1 MPKWCVPTPYR
12 NALSPLTKFQKRPL
26 ASPLPAKLGEVGA
39 SVASSGR
46 GCDLGFGPRRLRLCL
61 CPLPNV
67 ADGSIR
73 PPPTAS
79 GEVTSIA
86 LSLRCTSVK
95 GFYRASHLNCKVVH
109 FGKCRSG
116 VSPREATHGQSDWL
130 NLLCES
136 MRDGVGKTDL
146 SVVLALVRYRS

>member
-1 MPKWCVPTPYR
+1 MAPTEGLFR
-12 NALSPLTKFQKRPL
+12 NALSPLTKLQKRPL
-26 ASPLPAKLGEVGA
+26 TSPLPAKLGEVGA

-46 GCDLGFGPRRLRLCL
+46 GCDLGFGPRRLLLCSSPSRMSL
-61 CPLPNV
+61 MAPFDLP
-67 ADGSIR
+67 
-73 PPPTAS
+73 
-79 GEVTSIA
+79 
-86 LSLRCTSVK
+86 
-95 GFYRASHLNCKVVH
+95 

-146 SVVLALVRYRS
+146 SVVLALVRYRSYA

>member
-1 MPKWCVPTPYR
+1 MARHAMARHEART
-12 NALSPLTKFQKRPL
+12 
-26 ASPLPAKLGEVGA
+26 SPLPAKLGEVGA

-46 GCDLGFGPRRLRLCL
+46 GCDLGFGPRRLLLCL

-86 LSLRCTSVK
+86 L
-95 GFYRASHLNCKVVH
+95 FI
-109 FGKCRSG
+109 
-116 VSPREATHGQSDWL
+116 
-130 NLLCES
+130 
-136 MRDGVGKTDL
+136 
-146 SVVLALVRYRS
+146 ALHIR